1 MKETEKNNA
10 HKVHTEA
17 VNNFEKIARE
27 LYESLKKKEDTEAK
41 LQQLINTEAKITLIR
56 NQSEY
61 IQSLSR
67 HIDQLQTKVQNARK
81 QMEEKQ
87 DLLTKAH
94 IEEKKMETII
104 NNRKEEKEAMAKKI
118 DMNLMDEMALQQF
131 FSLK

>member
-17 VNNFEKIARE
+17 VNNFEKIATE
-27 LYESLKKKEDTEAK
+27 MYKSLKKKEATEEK
-41 LQQLINTEAKITLIR
+41 LQQLINSEAKITLIR
-56 NQSEY
+56 SQSEY
-61 IQSLSR
+61 IQSISS
-67 HIDQLQTKVQNARK
+67 HIEQLQIKVQNARK

-87 DLLTKAH
+87 NLLTKAH
-94 IEEKKMETII
+94 IEVKKMETII
-104 NNRKEEKEAMAKKI
+104 NNRKEEKETMAKKV